1 MRLPEN
7 CLTCPKSLSNRDLF
21 GQSFFKGVTAGI
33 IGGLVASWV
42 MEEFQA
48 AWLKLSEAFE
58 EEKRKT
64 AIGNTG

>member
-1 MRLPEN
+1 
-7 CLTCPKSLSNRDLF
+7 
-21 GQSFFKGVTAGI
+21 VTAGI